1 MTGDSRTEST
11 DPPVCSQVGSKLGGA
26 KVLTAFY
33 ALKGQAGSGAPL
45 SSLSSRPPGSRQ
57 AGLLTVAYCHQ
68 SSQPDL
74 LEALLP
80 GSLPEKRQALA

>member
-1 MTGDSRTEST
+1 MTGDSRAEST

-26 KVLTAFY
+26 KVLTALY
-33 ALKGQAGSGAPL
+33 ALKGQAGSEAP
-45 SSLSSRPPGSRQ
+45 LSSRPPGSRQ